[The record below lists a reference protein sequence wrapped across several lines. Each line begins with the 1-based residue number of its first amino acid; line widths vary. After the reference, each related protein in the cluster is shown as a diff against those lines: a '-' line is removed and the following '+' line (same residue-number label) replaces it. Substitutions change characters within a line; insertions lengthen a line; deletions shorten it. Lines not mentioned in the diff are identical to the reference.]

1 MDQKLKNKILII
13 GPRSGQ
19 TITGVTIAFDSLSD
33 YLRETKSDHKEV
45 NLNYK
50 GKSKKRGGFKIKRMV
65 HMLYSVFQAWV
76 KLLFVKQVYLIIS
89 SSSLGFIKD
98 FLVINVAWILRKKIT
113 LHLHGGGYRNF
124 YSNQSSFRQTII
136 RSTLLRS
143 DAIIVIGELLKNQ
156 FDFLNKPEII
166 HVVMNGI
173 AQPTGNVSVP
183 SPKKAPKEK
192 QPWKILYLSN
202 LMETKGYFVLLE
214 AAQKLS
220 GSDTEF
226 NLDFC
231 GGFIE
236 SVAESD
242 PINGGANLEEKFKSI
257 INTSPMDSVVTYHGV
272 VSGDQKNKILQEA
285 HVLVLPT
292 WYPWEGQPISI
303 IEAMSCGTLVIS
315 TRHAGISELIDHNKT
330 GWMIE
335 MDNINAEE
343 LSSYLN
349 KMMNLSVNEYEI
361 MSKNSIDK
369 YLNSFT
375 REQHLTSLINTINLT
390 G

>member
-33 YLRETKSDHKEV
+33 YLREIKADHKEV

-50 GKSKKRGGFKIKRMV
+50 GNSKKRGGFKIKRMV
-65 HMLYSVFQAWV
+65 HMLYSVFQAWI

-98 FLVINVAWILRKKIT
+98 FLIINFAWILRKKIT
-113 LHLHGGGYRNF
+113 LHLHGGGYKNF
-124 YSNQSSFRQTII
+124 YLSQNSFRQGII
-136 RSTLLRS
+136 RSTLLKS
-143 DAIIVIGELLKNQ
+143 DSIIVIGELLKSQ
-156 FDFLNKPEII
+156 FDFLKKPEKI
-166 HVVMNGI
+166 HVVLNGI
-173 AQPTGNVSVP
+173 AQPTGNISVP
-183 SPKKAPKEK
+183 SPKKAPTNNE
-192 QPWKILYLSN
+192 PWKILYLSN

-214 AAQKLS
+214 AAQKLVNYDNKYS
-220 GSDTEF
+220 V
-226 NLDFC
+226 DFC

-236 SVAESD
+236 SIAESD
-242 PINGGANLEEKFKSI
+242 PTDGGTSLEEKFRAT
-257 INTSPMDSVVTYHGV
+257 INSAPMDSIVTYHGV
-272 VSGDQKNKILQEA
+272 VSGDEKNKILQEA

-315 TRHAGISELIDHNKT
+315 TRHAGISELIDHEKT

-335 MDNINAEE
+335 MDNINAEG
-343 LSSYLN
+343 LSDYLQ
-349 KMMNLSVNEYEI
+349 KMMNLSENEYKN

-375 REQHLTSLINTINLT
+375 REQHITSLINTINFA